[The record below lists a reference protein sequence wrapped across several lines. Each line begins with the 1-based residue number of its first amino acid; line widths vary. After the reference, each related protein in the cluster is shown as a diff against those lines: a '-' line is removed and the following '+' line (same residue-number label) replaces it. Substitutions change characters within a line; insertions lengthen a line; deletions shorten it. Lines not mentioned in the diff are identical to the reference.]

1 MPEEP
6 PLEPTWSE
14 TANEKVDAVRA
25 ALEGLNHFLGL
36 RRIDRE
42 IVRARGGEM
51 EYVITELRGISSTCE
66 RLVKQYGAD
75 A

>member
-1 MPEEP
+1 MAEETP
-6 PLEPTWSE
+6 SDAKWFEV
-14 TANEKVDAVRA
+14 ANEKVDEISA

-51 EYVITELRGISSTCE
+51 EYVINELRAISSVSKSLAE
-66 RLVKQYGAD
+66 RYGGEA
-75 A
+75 